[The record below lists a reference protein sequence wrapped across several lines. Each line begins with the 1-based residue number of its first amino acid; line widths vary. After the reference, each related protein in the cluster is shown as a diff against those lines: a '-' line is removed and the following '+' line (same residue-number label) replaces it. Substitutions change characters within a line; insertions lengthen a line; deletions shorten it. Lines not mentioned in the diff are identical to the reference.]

1 MHSFLVNMQQ
11 TVYKKMLLLCSN
23 CFIYH
28 LSYVAE
34 AAQITEWS
42 RELRVWAALPSLLI
56 FGSGFLA
63 PVAERGLNSI
73 RMVSDKHGFILHS
86 HQDCG
91 LQINDHDGT
100 QPAHP

>member
-1 MHSFLVNMQQ
+1 M
-11 TVYKKMLLLCSN
+11 LLCSN

-28 LSYVAE
+28 LSCVAE
-34 AAQITEWS
+34 AAQIIEWS
-42 RELRVWAALPSLLI
+42 RELMVWAALALL
-56 FGSGFLA
+56 FVSGFGFLA

-73 RMVSDKHGFILHS
+73 RMVSDKQGFILHS

-91 LQINDHDGT
+91 LQINDHSGT